1 MLNHIVLI
9 LIQHLALSWY
19 DCKPQ
24 RNKNITVLDCVP
36 LALHSCSPH
45 PSTRPSIKQ
54 PVAECQARHK
64 TSELSWWTNSRFLSW
79 ETIKKKEE
87 ISITPFLCYPEPG
100 PFITDTD
107 LRTCTHIKNVVK
119 RRGSLE
125 DFQSTIGGESLLC
138 LENGSEMNN
147 THRETAARHKVD
159 WSSPF

>member
-1 MLNHIVLI
+1 MPSKAQNL
-9 LIQHLALSWY
+9 
-19 DCKPQ
+19 
-24 RNKNITVLDCVP
+24 RTVLMNQLP
-36 LALHSCSPH
+36 LP
-45 PSTRPSIKQ
+45 IMGEKN
-54 PVAECQARHK
+54 V
-64 TSELSWWTNSRFLSW
+64 
-79 ETIKKKEE
+79 
-87 ISITPFLCYPEPG
+87 ISITPILCYPEPG